1 MGSHEALDA
10 SEIAEARWHR
20 VAKRPSSKSAARKV
34 PKPASRSESDRE
46 VHDRLQ
52 RERDPKLLAKV
63 RKICLA
69 YPEAVEVEQFG
80 APWFKAGK
88 RPFVVYGTSE
98 KVDGVWRGKDGLSF
112 AMTKMD
118 QAALCEDP
126 RFTPTPYMHQH
137 GWVTLRFDGEPDWDE
152 VRELVESA
160 YRNVAL
166 RRMTD
171 ALDR

>member
-1 MGSHEALDA
+1 MAQRRRKPGPAV
-10 SEIAEARWHR
+10 R
-20 VAKRPSSKSAARKV
+20 ARKRNP
-34 PKPASRSESDRE
+34 PKPASRAESDHE
-46 VHDRLQ
+46 AHARLQ

-63 RKICLA
+63 RKLCLA
-69 YPEAVEVEQFG
+69 YPETLEVVQFG

-98 KVDGVWRGKDGLSF
+98 KVDGVWRGKDGLSL

-126 RFTPTPYMHQH
+126 RFRPTPYMHQH
-137 GWVTLRFDGEPDWDE
+137 GWVTLAFAGAPDWDE
-152 VRELVESA
+152 VRELVDSA

-166 RRMTD
+166 KRMLD
-171 ALDR
+171 ALDENTAR